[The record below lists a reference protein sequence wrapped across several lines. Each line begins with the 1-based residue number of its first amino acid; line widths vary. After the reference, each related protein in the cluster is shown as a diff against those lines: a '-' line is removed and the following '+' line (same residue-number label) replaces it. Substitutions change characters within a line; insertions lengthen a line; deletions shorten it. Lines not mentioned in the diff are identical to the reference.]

1 MDLFDIEKVCVLV
14 KGIYMYY
21 WSLLVQFYRYNF
33 SNVTFLHGITSKI
46 QDADIPKTLANQ
58 VGHHMN
64 KNCSLRIV
72 IKKKSF

>member
-14 KGIYMYY
+14 KGIYY
-21 WSLLVQFYRYNF
+21 WSLLVQLYTVCTIFLMWP
-33 SNVTFLHGITSKI
+33 FLHGITSKI

-72 IKKKSF
+72 IKKKCF

>member
-1 MDLFDIEKVCVLV
+1 MDLFDVEKVCVLV
-14 KGIYMYY
+14 KGIYF
-21 WSLLVQFYRYNF
+21 WSLLVQFYTYNF
-33 SNVTFLHGITSKI
+33 SDVTFFAWNNFSKI
-46 QDADIPKTLANQ
+46 QDADIPKTLAYQ

>member
-14 KGIYMYY
+14 KGIYY

-33 SNVTFLHGITSKI
+33 ANVTFLHGITSKI

-58 VGHHMN
+58 EGHHMN

>member
-14 KGIYMYY
+14 KGIYY